1 VDAFLHSAREKMTA
15 ASGFASSV
23 VYVNFAHGDEG
34 PAVWYGARKLRRLGL
49 LKAQWDPNG
58 LFSFYNAI
66 PPHLPGS
73 DPLGGDDL

>member
-1 VDAFLHSAREKMTA
+1 MTA
-15 ASGFASSV
+15 ASGFGSPV

-49 LKAQWDPNG
+49 LKHQWDPHG

-66 PPHLPGS
+66 PPQLPEA
-73 DPLGGDDL
+73 DPLGENDL

>member
-1 VDAFLHSAREKMTA
+1 MTA
-15 ASGFASSV
+15 ASGFSSQV

-49 LKAQWDPNG
+49 LKNRWDPRG

-66 PPHLPGS
+66 PPQLPDTDLPG
-73 DPLGGDDL
+73 GEDL